1 MAVARK
7 GVPADD
13 GKRQILSLTGGGFM
27 GLFTASLLA
36 KAEGAYG
43 RVFDRTDL
51 FAGTSIGAVIAL
63 GLAADVPAATIR
75 DAMVKQGSK
84 VFPKSVFPLV
94 GLVQNFGG
102 AAYNAKPLRSVIEAV
117 IGGRKLGELKRR
129 VIIPAVSLTDGGVR
143 LFRGGIDGPDADTPA
158 VDVALASAAAPTYF
172 PVHAIGSAL
181 FADGGLISNAPDAV
195 AATEALTRMAGRR
208 GSVRMMAVG
217 TTRYSPAI
225 AGDKAGK
232 NWGHAQWVKD
242 LRLLKFSM
250 AAQVDLARKTAIE
263 LLGQNMVLVV
273 DPLLTTEQNKVV
285 GLDDAD
291 EPAIETL
298 DELANAAHREILE
311 KYGDKQFMK
320 LWRAHK
326 VRPSRTL

>member
-94 GLVQNFGG
+94 GLVQI
-102 AAYNAKPLRSVIEAV
+102 APIL
-117 IGGRKLGELKRR
+117 L
-129 VIIPAVSLTDGGVR
+129 
-143 LFRGGIDGPDADTPA
+143 LFM
-158 VDVALASAAAPTYF
+158 L
-172 PVHAIGSAL
+172 
-181 FADGGLISNAPDAV
+181 N
-195 AATEALTRMAGRR
+195 
-208 GSVRMMAVG
+208 
-217 TTRYSPAI
+217 
-225 AGDKAGK
+225 
-232 NWGHAQWVKD
+232 
-242 LRLLKFSM
+242 
-250 AAQVDLARKTAIE
+250 
-263 LLGQNMVLVV
+263 
-273 DPLLTTEQNKVV
+273 
-285 GLDDAD
+285 
-291 EPAIETL
+291 
-298 DELANAAHREILE
+298 
-311 KYGDKQFMK
+311 
-320 LWRAHK
+320 
-326 VRPSRTL
+326 